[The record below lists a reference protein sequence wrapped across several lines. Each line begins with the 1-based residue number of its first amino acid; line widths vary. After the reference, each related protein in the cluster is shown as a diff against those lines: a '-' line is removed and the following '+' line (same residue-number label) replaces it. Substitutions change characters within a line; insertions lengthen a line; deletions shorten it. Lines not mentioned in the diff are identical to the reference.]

1 MVIGLFFLCEGVMWG
16 GSDYFQA
23 KISSTTSTGGG
34 TAYVSTS
41 TGEFTTKDATS
52 SKNTTSNQEVTF
64 YLRTV
69 PEAGYHFVSWNI
81 SKGNGT
87 IVTQPEAK
95 SSTTVKV
102 KTAKGTSSEDYD
114 SKSES
119 GDDTYYLYNYTA
131 TATFAKSEY
140 YAILTAT
147 SGGNGTITVNTSS
160 PQKGA
165 SGGSNVDF
173 SITVTPNQYYHLE
186 KIEFTTG
193 SGTISSDNTK
203 VTVAVSSGDNYG
215 TDKAATYAI
224 KATFARDTYTVV
236 FDKNSSDAT
245 GTMSNQSFTSGENHN
260 LPALGYVYD
269 NIITY
274 DAQGGT
280 VNGQAIY
287 YDKKTKFKQWDEYS
301 GSTVVNTYPD
311 KGQINK
317 ASTATV
323 TLKANW
329 TGNPKFTM
337 PDASKGDR
345 TLTGWH
351 FSDGNKRGTV
361 GTEWYPNG
369 NFELF
374 ARYSDPFYASI
385 NLSKTSGTS
394 GTPSADA
401 TLKSSDYKNKDLV
414 FNISAP
420 EPSDGYYFSGWTG
433 TNVSFGSSSSL
444 STTAT
449 VKSSSSAGSASASV
463 YDIKANYAPVS
474 YSITIKAKSTGS
486 SSDDKIVFNVVGP
499 NNYHLRISVSFGGSA
514 TLTNLPYGTYTVTP
528 ESSWNWNY
536 TITPAEKKATFEKTS
551 DPSQN
556 ILLEFNI
563 ASKPNTKKHDELTT
577 RVTY

>member
-1 MVIGLFFLCEGVMWG
+1 MKNIYRHISRALLVIGLFFLCEGVMWG
-16 GSDYFQA
+16 SDSYYVKLTVGA
-23 KISSTTSTGGG
+23 SSTGHG
-34 TAYVSTS
+34 TAY
-41 TGEFTTKDATS
+41 A
-52 SKNTTSNQEVTF
+52 
-64 YLRTV
+64 
-69 PEAGYHFVSWNI
+69 
-81 SKGNGT
+81 
-87 IVTQPEAK
+87 
-95 SSTTVKV
+95 
-102 KTAKGTSSEDYD
+102 GTSSTGDFTEASVTSGDLGSSGSTTTLYGKASPD
-114 SKSES
+114 EGYHLVGWATSKSATTPDAGTS
-119 GDDTYYLYNYTA
+119 NPQGFTLTANTKNATTDYNRYA
-131 TATFAKSEY
+131 IFALSEY
-140 YAILTAT
+140 YAKLTAT

-165 SGGSNVDF
+165 SGGSTVDF

-474 YSITIKAKSTGS
+474 YSITIKANSTGS
-486 SSDDKIVFNVVGP
+486 SSDDKIVFNVEGP
-499 NNYHLRISVSFGGSA
+499 NNYHLRISVAFGGSA
-514 TLTNLPYGTYTVTP
+514 TLTNLSYGTYTVTP

-563 ASKPNTKKHDELTT
+563 GSKPNAKKHDELTT

>member
-1 MVIGLFFLCEGVMWG
+1 MKNIYRHISRALLVIGLFFVWEGVIWG
-16 GSDYFQA
+16 GSNYYA
-23 KISSTTSTGGG
+23 KVTTKTNISGAG
-34 TAYVSTS
+34 TAYVTAGSDGVKGTNTSASSYENSTS
-41 TGEFTTKDATS
+41 SPVNITFSIKATP
-52 SKNTTSNQEVTF
+52 NGN
-64 YLRTV
+64 
-69 PEAGYHFVSWNI
+69 YHFTGWSAEGGNIDNKTSTETTVTVS
-81 SKGNGT
+81 S
-87 IVTQPEAK
+87 
-95 SSTTVKV
+95 SSTDEGKP
-102 KTAKGTSSEDYD
+102 ASC
-114 SKSES
+114 
-119 GDDTYYLYNYTA
+119 TA
-131 TATFAKSEY
+131 TANFAENEY
-140 YAILTAT
+140 YAKLTAT

-165 SGGSNVDF
+165 SGGSTVDF

-203 VTVAVSSGDNYG
+203 VTVAVSSGNNYG

-274 DAQGGT
+274 DAQGGA

-394 GTPSADA
+394 GAPSADA
-401 TLKSSDYKNKDLV
+401 TLKSSDFKNKDLV

-420 EPSDGYYFSGWTG
+420 DPSDGYYFSGWTG
-433 TNVSFGSSSSL
+433 TNVSFGLSSSL

-463 YDIKANYAPVS
+463 YDIKANYAPIS
-474 YSITIKAKSTGS
+474 YSITIKATSSGS
-486 SSDDKIVFNVVGP
+486 NSDKIVFNITGP
-499 NNYHLRISVSFGGSA
+499 GNSNYRVSVPNGGYIN
-514 TLTNLPYGTYTVTP
+514 LTNLSFGTYTVTP
-528 ESSWNWNY
+528 DTTWNWNY
-536 TITPAEKKATFEKTS
+536 TVTPSEKQATFEKTS

-556 ILLEFNI
+556 KLLEFNV
-563 ASKPNTKKHDELTT
+563 SPKPNTKKHQEQTIT
-577 RVTY
+577 ESY